1 MVSIPADELSLRRDR
16 AAAALDANG
25 LDVLVVEPGTNFRYL
40 TGVELERS
48 ERLTALVVT
57 ADGTTFLVG
66 PAFEETRLGPI
77 VPGAYLAW
85 ADTDDPYALL
95 AERLRGRRRVG
106 LGPTT
111 WFATAERI
119 GATLSG
125 AKLSSAHAVLDDLRV
140 HKTAFERAA
149 ISRAAA
155 ACARRTAA
163 AHTRLAPGIT
173 EAELAAGFG
182 TGPDTLAVQFGP
194 SSAIPHGEPG
204 ERRLEPPQALLIDH
218 WAPLEEGYWG
228 DLTRSTWVGGEPP
241 ARYREVWQVV
251 LDAQLT
257 GIAAIHPGA
266 TCESVDAAARAVIA
280 RAGYG
285 EYFTHR
291 LGHGLGLDVHEPP
304 YLVGG
309 NTRELEP
316 GMVVTVEPGI
326 YLDGEFGVRLEED
339 VVVTEDGC
347 ELLSPPQREL
357 EPLIVS

>member
-1 MVSIPADELSLRRDR
+1 MVSIPTDELELRRNH
-16 AAAALDANG
+16 ASAALEENG
-25 LDVLVVEPGTNFRYL
+25 LDALVVQPGTNFRYL
-40 TGVELERS
+40 TGVALERS

-57 ADGTTFLVG
+57 AGGDAFLVG
-66 PAFEETRLGPI
+66 PAFEETHLGGLL
-77 VPGAYLAW
+77 PGGYLAW
-85 ADTDDPYALL
+85 GETDDPYRLL
-95 AERLRGRRRVG
+95 ADRLGARRRVG

-111 WFATAERI
+111 WFATAERL
-119 GATLSG
+119 GAALSNATLTSG
-125 AKLSSAHAVLDDLRV
+125 HAVLDELRM
-140 HKTAFERAA
+140 HKTAFEQAA
-149 ISRAAA
+149 ISLAAE
-155 ACARRTAA
+155 ACAKRTAA
-163 AHTRLAPGIT
+163 AHARLVPGMT

-194 SSAIPHGEPG
+194 SSAVPHGEPG
-204 ERRLEPPQALLIDH
+204 GRRLEPPQALLIDH
-218 WAPLEEGYWG
+218 WAPLEAGYWG

-241 ARYREVWQVV
+241 ARYREVWRVV
-251 LDAQLT
+251 LDAQLA
-257 GIAAIHPGA
+257 GIAAIRPGA
-266 TCESVDAAARAVIA
+266 TCESVDAAARAVIE

-347 ELLSPPQREL
+347 RLLSPPQRDL
-357 EPLIVS
+357 EPLVVS